1 MMSQPGIYDKPQ
13 ATGKGSSEGDTLG
26 FAFFS
31 WDLVPKG
38 CTKMSSLEILTFP
51 VVVANSRHK
60 LTSGKKQSLP
70 GEFSRRG
77 KTELAKS
84 QVDNKPPSAKA
95 HRYFKVTK
103 IQKLKLPKIVEEER
117 TETPNEPVPVA
128 HDAQKK
134 IGLIERENKAL
145 SARLADIYRGAGMVD
160 CWNEYQQKSSFRQ
173 KQNVELVR
181 ITVENQGILKRIRD
195 RKPTYDRRQSELDWQ
210 NSRKYLRN
218 STCFL
223 ISNSEKRGYA
233 RYNKGFGAAR
243 T

>member
-60 LTSGKKQSLP
+60 LTSAKKQSLP

-103 IQKLKLPKIVEEER
+103 IQ
-117 TETPNEPVPVA
+117 
-128 HDAQKK
+128 DAQKK

-233 RYNKGFGAAR
+233 RYNKAFGAAR